1 MSIIRPFKGIR
12 PRADLASAIAALPYD
27 VYNSE
32 EAREI
37 VAAEPKS
44 FLQIDRAETLLP
56 KGTNPYSEAVY
67 KTASETLNRMIDEGS
82 FLQDKEPC
90 YYLYALTMNGRTQT
104 GLVGCA
110 SIDDYCNNVILKHEN
125 TLEAKEQDRIR
136 HIDACSAQTGPIF
149 LAYRADKKL
158 GEIIKNVRLT
168 PEVYDFTSDDGI
180 RHEVWR
186 IDKMST
192 IVDISKIFEAIPH
205 LYIADGHHRAASAV
219 KVGLKRRAED
229 LHFSGTEEYNY
240 FLSVLFPADE
250 LAIYDYNRVVT
261 DMNGYTFEQFLDTI
275 KSRFDVALAGVEA
288 VRPQKKGEF
297 GMYADGNWYR
307 VNAKADL
314 FSGDPV
320 KDLDVSVLQDHI
332 LSPVLGISDP
342 RTDSRIRFIGGIR
355 GLDALKDAAD
365 QTGGQVLRCLL
376 EKIIQYELLIPRI
389 DVEVKEDL
397 IADKVY
403 GRWQS
408 LEEWFTGTDGKD
420 SEAAKV
426 FDTTN
431 EIIRKITRY
440 AARIS
445 EMSNAGANRREEY
458 HKVAVMFSKCKNI
471 FEAHRLA
478 AVVFGIEKPLH
489 LKGLPWRQTESINS
503 GVFEE
508 EPYIVTVTPRIRT
521 YKEKA
526 KRSGIVDRSKE
537 KEEMWLA
544 TIQRLEEERRLLKS
558 YIQDNRLE
566 FAKLPEIEPH
576 VRDVFLTWLS
586 KALEN
591 KSLQGKTED
600 GQVYRVEKSD
610 TEEICILKSSDG
622 NLQMPAYVIV
632 FEKNE

>member
-1 MSIIRPFKGIR
+1 MPRNRGKDDPVNGNIRIFLPIAGEKVCFALHDTSFRRHTFRIRLFLRADCFYAGQSHIEPVLKKLFKCIPFISNNSDCSRRSPVR
-12 PRADLASAIAALPYD
+12 PREEDRKKIIVFFNSWKNGDLLLCVLSDFDKQKLRGDPVCNVQMWNRSKFLEMSTIVDALPYD

-365 QTGGQVLRCLL
+365 QTGGIAFAMYPTSMTELMGVADAGLL
-376 EKIIQYELLIPRI
+376 MPPK
-389 DVEVKEDL
+389 
-397 IADKVY
+397 
-403 GRWQS
+403 S
-408 LEEWFTGTDGKD
+408 TWF
-420 SEAAKV
+420 
-426 FDTTN
+426 
-431 EIIRKITRY
+431 
-440 AARIS
+440 
-445 EMSNAGANRREEY
+445 
-458 HKVAVMFSKCKNI
+458 
-471 FEAHRLA
+471 
-478 AVVFGIEKPLH
+478 
-489 LKGLPWRQTESINS
+489 
-503 GVFEE
+503 
-508 EPYIVTVTPRIRT
+508 EP
-521 YKEKA
+521 KL
-526 KRSGIVDRSKE
+526 RSGLFIHR
-537 KEEMWLA
+537 
-544 TIQRLEEERRLLKS
+544 
-558 YIQDNRLE
+558 
-566 FAKLPEIEPH
+566 F
-576 VRDVFLTWLS
+576 
-586 KALEN
+586 
-591 KSLQGKTED
+591 
-600 GQVYRVEKSD
+600 
-610 TEEICILKSSDG
+610 
-622 NLQMPAYVIV
+622 
-632 FEKNE
+632 